1 MVKFNE
7 NICSRNIK
15 ELYPFYDYI
24 EKNNDQ
30 KWHNRRM
37 GNSIDHIYDYI
48 KNIKQKKSECIILD
62 VGDYEYVFT
71 KALQDVL
78 GCKILNTKGDLR
90 YPNDVCENTNADII
104 LLMEVIEHL
113 PDIDNN
119 NGDVFKYT
127 GIKGMLGNIVNYASS
142 DCIIF
147 ITTPNLCSYASIH
160 KLLIG
165 DHPYNW
171 IPHPRELTIKELN
184 SLFSELKLSIIS
196 CNTFRSWAWY
206 SDDDLSSIKYILN
219 KFNNNN
225 KYLEDNIFYLL
236 KKNK

>member
-1 MVKFNE
+1 MVNFNS

-30 KWHNRRM
+30 EWHNHRM
-37 GNSIDHIYDYI
+37 GNSIDYIYGFI
-48 KNIKQKKSECIILD
+48 KNIIKKKSECIILD

-90 YPNDVCENTNADII
+90 YPNNVCENTNADII

-119 NGDVFKYT
+119 NGEVFKYT
-127 GIKGMLGNIVNYASS
+127 GIKGMLRNIVNYASP
-142 DCIIF
+142 DCLIF
-147 ITTPNLCSYASIH
+147 ITTPNLCSYSSIH

-165 DHPYNW
+165 EHPYNW
-171 IPHPRELTIKELN
+171 QPHPRELTINELVK
-184 SLFSELKLSIIS
+184 LFNEFNLSIINMS
-196 CNTFRSWAWY
+196 TYRSWAWY
-206 SDDDLSSIKYILN
+206 SDDILEEIKKIISKINKSSDKN
-219 KFNNNN
+219 R
-225 KYLEDNIFYLL
+225 EDNLFFLL
-236 KKNK
+236 KKK